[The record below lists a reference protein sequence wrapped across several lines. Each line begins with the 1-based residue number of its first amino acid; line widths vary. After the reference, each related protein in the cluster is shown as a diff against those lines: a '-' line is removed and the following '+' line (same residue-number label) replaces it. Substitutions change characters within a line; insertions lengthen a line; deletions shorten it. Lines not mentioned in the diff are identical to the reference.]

1 MACFKDGTII
11 DLTTRESL
19 ALPDFRGTT
28 LRVTRGTVWITQEHD
43 TQDIVLRAGDT
54 WVVERNGLTLL
65 EAQEDSTFCVLGRAL
80 ATWMAPRPARRV
92 AGGARVAARV
102 RGRGALSRG
111 AAAGAR
117 PVCVGAL
124 RVEGRRGARGP
135 SPPRAIAETTPPAST
150 SAARRSRSW
159 S

>member
-80 ATWMAPRPARRV
+80 ASWTAPRRAPASPAVLAWRHVSEAV
-92 AGGARVAARV
+92 ARFLAA
-102 RGRGALSRG
+102 
-111 AAAGAR
+111 
-117 PVCVGAL
+117 
-124 RVEGRRGARGP
+124 
-135 SPPRAIAETTPPAST
+135 PPRAHVPYA
-150 SAARRSRSW
+150 
-159 S
+159 